1 MRQALAFVL
10 AGLLAAGCT
19 ITPAPASVAGNW
31 SGTYVD
37 GKSNASGSISAT
49 FAEQGDNLSG
59 TLTIAGWACSLSSQG
74 SVSGSVKGNEVQASA
89 TFGVITALS
98 FTANAS
104 GNTLTGSYQITS
116 GVCSGDSGSFT
127 MTR

>member
-1 MRQALAFVL
+1 MRLALAFVL
-10 AGLLAAGCT
+10 AGAFSAGCT
-19 ITPAPASVAGNW
+19 ITAAPQNVAGNW

-37 GKSNASGSISAT
+37 GKSNASGPISAT
-49 FAEQGDNLSG
+49 FSEQGGNLGG
-59 TLTIAGWACSLSSQG
+59 TLTISGWACSLSSQG
-74 SVSGSVKGNEVQASA
+74 SVSGSVTGNDVQASA

-98 FTANAS
+98 FDGNVS